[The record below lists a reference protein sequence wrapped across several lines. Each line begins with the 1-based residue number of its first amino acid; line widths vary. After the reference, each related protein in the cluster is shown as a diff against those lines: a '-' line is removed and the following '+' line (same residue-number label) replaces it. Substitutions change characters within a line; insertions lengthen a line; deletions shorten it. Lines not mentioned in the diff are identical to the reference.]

1 MMKNHR
7 RISTLVVAAFAA
19 VVFSPVM
26 GQAQQAAPAA
36 PAAAVMPVVV
46 GVGSP
51 IGEFSLTDADG
62 KGVSEKTLAGKPTAL
77 VFFQTAC
84 SMCAAEVQDVREI
97 AGRNPGFNIVLVSI
111 DMRPPADKFKS
122 YRKNYAGDTAPIWLD
137 SKLALGRRL
146 KLSATPAV
154 ALIDSKG
161 NLAELNIGYSAGEK
175 NTLEQSLK
183 NLK

>member
-1 MMKNHR
+1 MK
-7 RISTLVVAAFAA
+7 VAETAILGEPVLMEVTVTNTGCAA
-19 VVFSPVM
+19 MSYWCGGPDTYPNAEIFRVT
-26 GQAQQAAPAA
+26 
-36 PAAAVMPVVV
+36 
-46 GVGSP
+46 
-51 IGEFSLTDADG
+51 LTDADG